1 MILVTS
7 AGGNVGRHILPK
19 LIEKGLS
26 IRAMDINPQAENLK
40 EIGVQEV
47 FIGDASK

>member
-26 IRAMDINPQAENLK
+26 IRAGL
-40 EIGVQEV
+40 
-47 FIGDASK
+47 